1 MKISTLIQGLSIGT
15 VLLLAGRPAYGLSFY
30 TTLSETQLDNDPII
44 DIAGYP
50 GVTISWEGFFE
61 TTGLT
66 ANLQSVALVAI
77 YDSNEIT
84 GLDFKRTDD
93 DAQFFPEF
101 SRQLTTDP
109 STGLTTIIGFIGG
122 PPGLPPNFNH
132 KFDDVAITLGSQLNN
147 DGKADFTVGIVVNA
161 VDANGRD
168 VTAQFG
174 KPLAFEVQPAAVP
187 EPSNIFG
194 LVLAGG
200 FGAFFRKQNRRAQ
213 A

>member
-15 VLLLAGRPAYGLSFY
+15 VLLLAGRPAYGLSFD
-30 TTLSETQLDNDPII
+30 TTISVTQLDNDPIL

-50 GVTISWEGFFE
+50 GDSISWEGFFD

-101 SRQLTTDP
+101 SRQVNTDT

-122 PPGLPPNFNH
+122 PPGLPPNFKH
-132 KFDDVAITLGSQLNN
+132 KFDDVTITLGSQLNN

-168 VTAQFG
+168 VTALFG
-174 KPLAFEVQPAAVP
+174 KPQAFEVQPAAVP